1 MKNEW
6 IYISYNRTTEMYDV
20 LKQVKGISGDETLK
34 SFKRK
39 GNAVNYE
46 LKLFS
51 ENFDRNSIIDKL
63 NKISNN

>member
-1 MKNEW
+1 
-6 IYISYNRTTEMYDV
+6 MYDV

>member
-6 IYISYNRTTEMYDV
+6 IYIYYNRTTEMYDV
-20 LKQVKGISGDETLK
+20 LKQVKGISGDEILK
-34 SFKRK
+34 SFKRR

-63 NKISNN
+63 N

>member
-6 IYISYNRTTEMYDV
+6 IYIYYNCATEMYDV
-20 LKQVKGISGDETLK
+20 LKQVKGVSGDKILK

-51 ENFDRNSIIDKL
+51 ENFDINSIIDKL
-63 NKISNN
+63 N